1 MSSPP
6 SSVTSGSMMAL
17 SPPYTPP
24 SKMLSLPNSNSVI
37 SPPRKN
43 GFSPP
48 RNRSFSPPFTS
59 PLMGPISPP
68 RGGSDIFSPTRG
80 SDIFSAPR
88 NANIISPPRA
98 SMGTTLHHH
107 EKRHD
112 DLWRADGN
120 LVLKAGGTV
129 YRLHASFLEKY
140 SPVLARILSLPPLE
154 LFDDWPV
161 VRLDDDELSFTVF
174 LRALMHPETYPPPP
188 ATPSRATS
196 MAILRL
202 ATKYEIRH
210 LRTRALHHLN
220 VFFPT
225 TPLFKGWRDLGNRAA
240 TFPDILAYARECNA
254 PFLAPACAY
263 NLVCAM
269 RDAGELSTATASLPA
284 EDRARYLRL
293 WAELAAAHH
302 RLTACVFDLPS
313 ESQSSR
319 RARCV
324 GGAACIAWRAQYVG
338 VMALVPPARLLV
350 PGFWDMLGQVAPI
363 VTPNAAQGIAG
374 QQPCQPCVK
383 YVHETHEDAR
393 KRFWEELPVL
403 LDLGPW
409 TKLVMM
415 RLEAIA
421 PPAKEI
427 PFEYP
432 W

>member
-1 MSSPP
+1 
-6 SSVTSGSMMAL
+6 
-17 SPPYTPP
+17 
-24 SKMLSLPNSNSVI
+24 
-37 SPPRKN
+37 
-43 GFSPP
+43 
-48 RNRSFSPPFTS
+48 
-59 PLMGPISPP
+59 
-68 RGGSDIFSPTRG
+68 
-80 SDIFSAPR
+80 
-88 NANIISPPRA
+88 
-98 SMGTTLHHH
+98 
-107 EKRHD
+107 
-112 DLWRADGN
+112 
-120 LVLKAGGTV
+120 
-129 YRLHASFLEKY
+129 
-140 SPVLARILSLPPLE
+140 
-154 LFDDWPV
+154 
-161 VRLDDDELSFTVF
+161 
-174 LRALMHPETYPPPP
+174 
-188 ATPSRATS
+188 

-269 RDAGELSTATASLPA
+269 RDAGELSAATASLPA

-363 VTPNAAQGIAG
+363 VAPNAAQGIAG